1 MLRMSIDFIADAG
14 FDDFTQIH
22 NRHSVRNVLYDGQ
35 IVGDEEVR
43 KRELLLQFDQKIENL
58 ALNRNIEC

>member
-1 MLRMSIDFIADAG
+1 MLRMSVDLIADAR
-14 FDDFTQIH
+14 FDDFAQIH